1 MNTQQVQ
8 LFAQI
13 TANMETLRQSMQA
26 LADSL
31 VNSEMDAV
39 IAKFTDYDRHCYN
52 AMAASEAAVGKTRGE
67 IYLMTKAR
75 HAFDERFESSLP
87 DHGFWDEDVGR
98 ADDQESLPSQI
109 EADDH
114 ISVTVEEVQP
124 KKVRPNY
131 NHALWPSP
139 RPRIFAQKCQKLYG
153 SSFAP
158 KIRFTHE
165 TAIQYLADRAKITVD
180 AFLKMRPDEYNRKFI
195 CSWKRPPHL
204 SGYSAF

>member
-1 MNTQQVQ
+1 MNSQQVQ

-39 IAKFTDYDRHCYN
+39 IAKFTDYDRQCYN
-52 AMAASEAAVGKTRGE
+52 AMATSEAAVGKTRGE

-87 DHGFWDEDVGR
+87 QE
-98 ADDQESLPSQI
+98 DDQESLPSQI
-109 EADDH
+109 EADH
-114 ISVTVEEVQP
+114 ISIEEVHTPFSAEVAVKP
-124 KKVRPNY
+124 KKIRPDY
-131 NHALWPSP
+131 NHPLWPSP
-139 RPRIFAQKCQKLYG
+139 RPRIYAQKCQKMYHN
-153 SSFAP
+153 FFDP

-180 AFLKMRPDEYNRKFI
+180 AFLKMQPEEYNRKFI
-195 CSWKRPPHL
+195 CASGRPLHL
-204 SGYSAF
+204 SEY